1 MNNSEV
7 RAHLRKGETAV
18 ALLETLGYR
27 FDTDP
32 ANANR
37 KVWIAPAPKPEDD
50 LTASIKKLIKDETA
64 KAYLAGERS
73 VTNSSHGP
81 NWHLVRDMVGKNF
94 KVRPEN
100 IPEQHPL
107 RNFSAGPH
115 FFGKVF
121 RAESIQYERSAT
133 YTGYTVSFHF
143 NTRPYTP
150 QVVRLPLSCAAFV
163 Q

>member
-37 KVWIAPAPKPEDD
+37 KVWIAPAPKPEDEITKTVRELIETREKAAVD
-50 LTASIKKLIKDETA
+50 VFKKGLEYDK
-64 KAYLAGERS
+64 
-73 VTNSSHGP
+73 HGP
-81 NWHLVRDMVGKNF
+81 NWHLVKDMVGRNF
-94 KVRPEN
+94 KVRCEN
-100 IPEQHPL
+100 IPEGHPL
-107 RNFSAGPH
+107 REFGYGPH

-121 RAESIQYERSAT
+121 KAIEIKYERSAT
-133 YTGYTVSFHF
+133 YTGYTVAFHF

-150 QVVRLPLSCAAFV
+150 QVVRLPLSCAAF